1 MSTSSEGARVE
12 GAPAFDDEEE
22 WRSYCDKYGYE
33 LDSVAGFAD
42 EPDTPSIPQGEG
54 EEIPLSQEL
63 DEEEVGNRK
72 ARFETPEEVLQYYW
86 GYSEFRPKQR
96 EIIDSILAG
105 RDTLGLLPTGGGK
118 SITFQVPG
126 LMMRGVTLVVTPLIA
141 LMRDQVEHLKE
152 RSIPAVAIHSGMASF
167 EIQRTLDNAVLGAYK
182 FLYLSPERIAS
193 PLFRAILPQL
203 RVSMIVVDECHCISQ
218 WGYDFRPS
226 YMRVTEL
233 RSLLPKAPVLALTA
247 TATRVVAEDV
257 MRVLHF
263 PEPNIIQRS
272 FSRPNVAYVIRHTSD
287 KAATML
293 RILSGVPGTSIVYC
307 RNRKRTVE
315 LAEYL
320 REQGISADAFHA
332 GLTHAERNERQRRWM
347 AGEVRV
353 MVATNAFGMGIDKP
367 DVRSVIH
374 WMLPSSPEEY
384 FQEAGRA
391 GRDGKKSYAVALVD
405 KRDPMLI
412 RRRINEEFPS
422 REFLSDVYDQLTSYL
437 GVGMG
442 EGFLRT
448 FLVDIERF
456 IKLNKLSPIYTMSA
470 IRLLDIAGVWE
481 YRDKEDQHS
490 RLLFTIDREAL
501 YNNATLSPASDT
513 LIQFLLRRYTG
524 IFTEYVFIEEDTTA
538 RALNCSVEEV
548 YLMLVDLSRS
558 NVVHYVPRS
567 SLPKLFLLTR
577 REEGRHLLISQE
589 VYEVRRER
597 LAERIEAIIAYAAAS
612 DTCRSQQLLRYFGEE
627 ESEPCGMC
635 DVCLSHRNKRPSPS
649 MSLSQAVALLQEEAE
664 ALIPKGKALP
674 LVSWR
679 EQSRVPSSLF
689 FEALQQLLAKGRVIL
704 DGDSCRIP

>member
-1 MSTSSEGARVE
+1 MSTSSEEARVE
-12 GAPAFDDEEE
+12 GAPAFDEEEE

-42 EPDTPSIPQGEG
+42 EPEASSYSQGEG
-54 EEIPLSQEL
+54 EEFISSQET
-63 DEEEVGNRK
+63 DEKEEGKRK
-72 ARFETPEEVLQYYW
+72 SRFETPEEVLQYYW

-152 RSIPAVAIHSGMASF
+152 RKIPAVAIHSGMASF
-167 EIQRTLDNAVLGAYK
+167 EIQRTLDNAILGAYK

-193 PLFRAILPQL
+193 PLFRSILPQL
-203 RVSMIVVDECHCISQ
+203 KVSMIVVDECHCISQ

-226 YMRVTEL
+226 YMRVAEL
-233 RSLLPKAPVLALTA
+233 RSWLPKAPVLALTA
-247 TATRVVAEDV
+247 TATKLVAEDV
-257 MRVLHF
+257 MRILHF

-272 FSRPNVAYVIRHTSD
+272 FLRPNVAYVVRHTGD

-307 RNRKRTVE
+307 RNRKRTEE

-320 REQGISADAFHA
+320 RGEGITADAFHA

-391 GRDGKKSYAVALVD
+391 GRDGEKSFAVALVD
-405 KRDPMLI
+405 KRDPMLV
-412 RRRINEEFPS
+412 RRRISEEFPP
-422 REFLSDVYDQLTSYL
+422 RQFLSEVYDQLTSFL
-437 GVGMG
+437 GIGMG
-442 EGFLRT
+442 EGYLRT

-456 IKLNKLSPIYTMSA
+456 IKLNKLPPIYTMSA
-470 IRLLDIAGVWE
+470 IRLLDTAGVWE

-501 YNNATLSPASDT
+501 YNNASLSPASDS

-524 IFTEYVFIEEDTTA
+524 IFTEYVFIEEDTIA
-538 RALNCSVEEV
+538 RALNCTVETI

-558 NVVHYVPRS
+558 NIVHYIPRS

-577 REEGRHLLISQE
+577 REEGRHLLVSRE

-597 LAERIEAIIAYAAAS
+597 LAERIEAMIAYASAS
-612 DTCRSQQLLRYFGEE
+612 DTCRSQLLLRYFGEE
-627 ESEPCGMC
+627 ESAPCGMC
-635 DVCLSHRNKRPSPS
+635 DVCLSHRKGSPTS
-649 MSLSQAVALLQEEAE
+649 SISLSEAVALLQKESE
-664 ALIPKGKALP
+664 ALIPKEGLLP

-689 FEALQQLLAKGRVIL
+689 FEALQQLLARGRVIL
-704 DGDSCRIP
+704 DGDSCRIA

>member
-42 EPDTPSIPQGEG
+42 EPEASSYSQGEG
-54 EEIPLSQEL
+54 EQFVSSQEP
-63 DEEEVGNRK
+63 DENEEGRRK
-72 ARFETPEEVLQYYW
+72 SRFDTPEEVLQHYW

-141 LMRDQVEHLKE
+141 LMTDQVEHLKE
-152 RSIPAVAIHSGMASF
+152 RKIPAVSIHSGMASF
-167 EIQRTLDNAVLGAYK
+167 EIQRTLDNAILGAYK

-193 PLFRAILPQL
+193 PLFRSILPQL
-203 RVSMIVVDECHCISQ
+203 KVSMIVVDECHCISQ

-226 YMRVTEL
+226 YMRVAEL
-233 RSLLPKAPVLALTA
+233 RSWLPKAPVLALTA
-247 TATRVVAEDV
+247 TATRLVAEDV
-257 MRVLHF
+257 MRILHF

-272 FSRPNVAYVIRHTSD
+272 FLRPNVAYVVRHTGD

-307 RNRKRTVE
+307 RNRKRTEE

-320 REQGISADAFHA
+320 RGEGITADAFHA

-374 WMLPSSPEEY
+374 WMLPSLPEEY

-391 GRDGKKSYAVALVD
+391 GRDGEKSFAVALVD
-405 KRDPMLI
+405 KRDPMLV
-412 RRRINEEFPS
+412 RRRISEEFPP
-422 REFLSDVYDQLTSYL
+422 RQFLSEVYDRLTSFL

-442 EGFLRT
+442 EGYLRT

-456 IKLNKLSPIYTMSA
+456 IKLNKLPPIYTMSA
-470 IRLLDIAGVWE
+470 IRLLDTAGVWE

-501 YNNATLSPASDT
+501 YNNASLSPASDT

-524 IFTEYVFIEEDTTA
+524 IFTEYVFIEEDTIA
-538 RALNCSVEEV
+538 RALNCTVETI

-558 NVVHYVPRS
+558 NIVHYIPRS

-577 REEGRHLLISQE
+577 REEGCHLLISRE

-597 LAERIEAIIAYAAAS
+597 LAERIEAIIAYAGAS
-612 DTCRSQQLLRYFGEE
+612 DTCRSQLLLRYFGEE
-627 ESEPCGMC
+627 ESAPCGMC

-649 MSLSQAVALLQEEAE
+649 MPLSQAVALLQEEAE
-664 ALIPKGKALP
+664 ALVPKGKALP

-679 EQSRVPSSLF
+679 EQSRVPSNLF

>member
-1 MSTSSEGARVE
+1 ME
-12 GAPAFDDEEE
+12 GAPAFDEEEE

-42 EPDTPSIPQGEG
+42 EPETSSFSQGEG
-54 EEIPLSQEL
+54 EEFISSQET
-63 DEEEVGNRK
+63 DEKEEGKRK
-72 ARFETPEEVLQYYW
+72 SRFETPEEVLQYYW

-152 RSIPAVAIHSGMASF
+152 RKISAVAIHSGMASF
-167 EIQRTLDNAVLGAYK
+167 EIQRTLDNAILGAYK

-193 PLFRAILPQL
+193 PLFRSILPQL
-203 RVSMIVVDECHCISQ
+203 KVSMIVVDECHCISQ

-226 YMRVTEL
+226 YMRVAEL
-233 RSLLPKAPVLALTA
+233 RSWLPKAPVLALTA
-247 TATRVVAEDV
+247 TATKLVAEDV

-272 FSRPNVAYVIRHTSD
+272 FLRPNVAYVVRHTGD

-307 RNRKRTVE
+307 RNRKRTEE

-320 REQGISADAFHA
+320 RGEGITADAFHA

-353 MVATNAFGMGIDKP
+353 MVATNAFGMGIDKS

-391 GRDGKKSYAVALVD
+391 GRDGEKSFAVALVD
-405 KRDPMLI
+405 KRDPMLV
-412 RRRINEEFPS
+412 RRRISEEFPP
-422 REFLSDVYDQLTSYL
+422 RQFLSEVYDQLTSFL
-437 GVGMG
+437 GIGMG
-442 EGFLRT
+442 EGYLRT

-456 IKLNKLSPIYTMSA
+456 IKLNKLPPIYTMSA
-470 IRLLDIAGVWE
+470 IRLLDTAGVWE

-501 YNNATLSPASDT
+501 YNNASLSPASDS

-524 IFTEYVFIEEDTTA
+524 IFTEYVFIEEDTIA
-538 RALNCSVEEV
+538 RALNCTVETI

-558 NVVHYVPRS
+558 NIVHYIPRS

-577 REEGRHLLISQE
+577 REEGRHLLVSRE

-597 LAERIEAIIAYAAAS
+597 LAERIEAMIAYASAS
-612 DTCRSQQLLRYFGEE
+612 DTCRSQLLLRYFGEE
-627 ESEPCGMC
+627 ESAPCGMC
-635 DVCLSHRNKRPSPS
+635 DVCLSHRKGSPTS
-649 MSLSQAVALLQEEAE
+649 SISLSEAVALLQKESE
-664 ALIPKGKALP
+664 ALIPKEGLLP

-689 FEALQQLLAKGRVIL
+689 FEALQQLLARGRVIL
-704 DGDSCRIP
+704 DGNSCRIA

>member
-1 MSTSSEGARVE
+1 MSTLSSEMKGESAQT
-12 GAPAFDDEEE
+12 FDDEEE

-33 LDSVAGFAD
+33 LDSAARSSYELEAAD
-42 EPDTPSIPQGEG
+42 LPLIGEG
-54 EEIPLSQEL
+54 EDAFSQDAL
-63 DEEEVGNRK
+63 DPEPVGRK
-72 ARFETPEEVLQYYW
+72 PCFETPEEVLRHYW
-86 GYSEFRPKQR
+86 GFSGFRPKQR

-126 LMMRGVTLVVTPLIA
+126 LLKRGVALVITPLIA
-141 LMRDQVEHLKE
+141 LMRDQVEHLKK
-152 RSIPAVAIHSGMASF
+152 RKIPAVAIHSGMASF
-167 EIQRTLDNAVLGAYK
+167 EIHRALDNAVLGAYK

-193 PLFRAILPQL
+193 PLFRSVLPQL
-203 RVSMIVVDECHCISQ
+203 KVSMIVVDECHCISQ

-226 YMRVTEL
+226 YMQVAEL
-233 RSLLPKAPVLALTA
+233 RAILPGVPVLALTA

-257 MRVLHF
+257 MRILGF
-263 PEPNIIQRS
+263 AEPNIIQKS
-272 FSRPNVAYVIRHTSD
+272 FSRPNVAYVVRHTSD

-315 LAEYL
+315 LAQFL
-320 REQGISADAFHA
+320 RDQGVSADAFHA

-347 AGEVRV
+347 EGEVRV

-367 DVRSVIH
+367 NVRSVIH

-391 GRDGKKSYAVALVD
+391 GRDGEKSFAVALVD
-405 KRDPMLI
+405 KRDASLI
-412 RRRINEEFPS
+412 RRRIGEEFPS
-422 REFLSDVYDQLTSYL
+422 RKFLCEVYDSLTSYL

-448 FLVDIERF
+448 FLIDIERF
-456 IKLNKLSPIYTMSA
+456 LKLNKLSPIHTMSA

-481 YRDKEDQHS
+481 YRDKEDMHS

-501 YNNATLSPASDT
+501 YNNASLSPANDS
-513 LIQFLLRRYTG
+513 LIQFLLRHYTG
-524 IFTEYVFIEEDTTA
+524 IFTEYVFIEEDTIA
-538 RALNCSVEEV
+538 RALNCSVEDI
-548 YLMLVDLSRS
+548 YLMLVDLSRGG
-558 NVVHYVPRS
+558 VVHYIPRS

-577 REEGRHLLISQE
+577 REEGRHLLISRE

-597 LAERIEAIIAYAAAS
+597 LSERIEAMIAYASAS
-612 DTCRSQQLLRYFGEE
+612 DTCRSQLLLRYFGEL

-635 DVCLSHRNKRPSPS
+635 DVCLARRNRGFSS
-649 MSLSQAVALLQEEAE
+649 AMT
-664 ALIPKGKALP
+664 LP
-674 LVSWR
+674 
-679 EQSRVPSSLF
+679 
-689 FEALQQLLAKGRVIL
+689 
-704 DGDSCRIP
+704 

>member
-1 MSTSSEGARVE
+1 MSTSSEEARVE
-12 GAPAFDDEEE
+12 GAPAFDEEEE

-42 EPDTPSIPQGEG
+42 EPEASSYSQGEG
-54 EEIPLSQEL
+54 EEFISSQET
-63 DEEEVGNRK
+63 DEKEEGKRK
-72 ARFETPEEVLQYYW
+72 SRFETPEEVLQYYW

-152 RSIPAVAIHSGMASF
+152 RKIPAVAIHSGMASF
-167 EIQRTLDNAVLGAYK
+167 EIQRTLDNAILGAYK

-193 PLFRAILPQL
+193 PLFRSILPQL
-203 RVSMIVVDECHCISQ
+203 KVSMIVVDECHCISQ

-226 YMRVTEL
+226 YMRVAEL
-233 RSLLPKAPVLALTA
+233 RSWLPKAPVLALTA
-247 TATRVVAEDV
+247 TATKLVAEDV
-257 MRVLHF
+257 MRILHF

-272 FSRPNVAYVIRHTSD
+272 FLRPNVAYVVRHTGD

-307 RNRKRTVE
+307 RNRKRTEE

-320 REQGISADAFHA
+320 RGEGITADAFHA

-391 GRDGKKSYAVALVD
+391 GRDGEKSFAVALVD
-405 KRDPMLI
+405 KRDPMLV
-412 RRRINEEFPS
+412 RRRISEEFPP
-422 REFLSDVYDQLTSYL
+422 RQFLSEVYDQLTSFL
-437 GVGMG
+437 GIGMG
-442 EGFLRT
+442 EGYLRT

-456 IKLNKLSPIYTMSA
+456 IKLNKLPPIYTMSA
-470 IRLLDIAGVWE
+470 IRLLDTAGVWE

-501 YNNATLSPASDT
+501 YNNASLSPASDS

-524 IFTEYVFIEEDTTA
+524 IFTEYVFIEEDTIA
-538 RALNCSVEEV
+538 RALNCTVETI

-558 NVVHYVPRS
+558 NIVHYIPRS

-577 REEGRHLLISQE
+577 REEGRHLLVSRE

-597 LAERIEAIIAYAAAS
+597 LAERIEAMIAYASAS
-612 DTCRSQQLLRYFGEE
+612 DTCRSQLLLRYFGEE
-627 ESEPCGMC
+627 ESAPCGMC
-635 DVCLSHRNKRPSPS
+635 DVCLSHRKGSPTS
-649 MSLSQAVALLQEEAE
+649 SISLSEAVALLRKESE
-664 ALIPKGKALP
+664 ALIPKEGLLP

-704 DGDSCRIP
+704 DGDSCRIA

>member
-1 MSTSSEGARVE
+1 ME
-12 GAPAFDDEEE
+12 GAPAFDEEEE

-42 EPDTPSIPQGEG
+42 EPEASSYSQGEG
-54 EEIPLSQEL
+54 EEFISSQET
-63 DEEEVGNRK
+63 DEKEEGKRK
-72 ARFETPEEVLQYYW
+72 SRFETPEEVLQYYW

-152 RSIPAVAIHSGMASF
+152 RKISAVAIHSGMASF
-167 EIQRTLDNAVLGAYK
+167 EIQRTLDNAILGAYK

-193 PLFRAILPQL
+193 PLFRSILPQL
-203 RVSMIVVDECHCISQ
+203 KVSMIVVDECHCISQ

-226 YMRVTEL
+226 YMRVAEL
-233 RSLLPKAPVLALTA
+233 RSWLPKAPVLALTA
-247 TATRVVAEDV
+247 TATRLVAEDV
-257 MRVLHF
+257 MRILHF

-272 FSRPNVAYVIRHTSD
+272 FLRPNVAYVVRHTGD

-307 RNRKRTVE
+307 RNRKRTEE

-320 REQGISADAFHA
+320 RGEGITADAFHA

-391 GRDGKKSYAVALVD
+391 GRDGEKSFAVALVD
-405 KRDPMLI
+405 KRDPMLV
-412 RRRINEEFPS
+412 RRRISEEFPP
-422 REFLSDVYDQLTSYL
+422 RQFLSEVYDQLTSFL
-437 GVGMG
+437 GIGMG
-442 EGFLRT
+442 EGYLRT

-456 IKLNKLSPIYTMSA
+456 IKLNKLPPIYTMSA
-470 IRLLDIAGVWE
+470 IRLLDTAGVWE

-501 YNNATLSPASDT
+501 YNNASLSPASDS

-524 IFTEYVFIEEDTTA
+524 IFTEYVFIEEDTIA
-538 RALNCSVEEV
+538 RALNCTVETI

-558 NVVHYVPRS
+558 NIVHYIPRS

-577 REEGRHLLISQE
+577 REEGRHLLVSRE

-597 LAERIEAIIAYAAAS
+597 LAERIEAMIAYASAS
-612 DTCRSQQLLRYFGEE
+612 DTCRSQLLLRYFGEE
-627 ESEPCGMC
+627 ESAPCGMC
-635 DVCLSHRNKRPSPS
+635 DVCLSHRKGPPTSS
-649 MSLSQAVALLQEEAE
+649 ISLSEAVALLQKESE
-664 ALIPKGKALP
+664 ALIPKEGPLP

-689 FEALQQLLAKGRVIL
+689 FEALQQLLARGRVIL
-704 DGDSCRIP
+704 DGDSCRIA

>member
-1 MSTSSEGARVE
+1 ME
-12 GAPAFDDEEE
+12 GAPAFDEEEE

-42 EPDTPSIPQGEG
+42 EPEASSYSQGEG
-54 EEIPLSQEL
+54 EEFISSQET
-63 DEEEVGNRK
+63 DEKEEGKRK
-72 ARFETPEEVLQYYW
+72 SRFETPEEVLQYYW

-152 RSIPAVAIHSGMASF
+152 RKIPAVAIHSGMASF
-167 EIQRTLDNAVLGAYK
+167 EIQRTLDNAILGAYK

-193 PLFRAILPQL
+193 PLFRSILPQL
-203 RVSMIVVDECHCISQ
+203 KVSMIVVDECHCISQ

-226 YMRVTEL
+226 YMRVAEL
-233 RSLLPKAPVLALTA
+233 RSWLPKAPVLALTA
-247 TATRVVAEDV
+247 TATKLVAEDV
-257 MRVLHF
+257 MRILHF

-272 FSRPNVAYVIRHTSD
+272 FLRPNVAYVVRHTGD

-307 RNRKRTVE
+307 RNRKRTEE

-320 REQGISADAFHA
+320 RGEGITADAFHA

-391 GRDGKKSYAVALVD
+391 GRDGEKSFAVALVD
-405 KRDPMLI
+405 KRDPMLV
-412 RRRINEEFPS
+412 RRRISEEFPP
-422 REFLSDVYDQLTSYL
+422 RQFLSEVYDQLTSFL
-437 GVGMG
+437 GIGMG
-442 EGFLRT
+442 EGYLRT

-456 IKLNKLSPIYTMSA
+456 IKLNKLPPIYTMSA
-470 IRLLDIAGVWE
+470 IRLLDTAGVWE

-501 YNNATLSPASDT
+501 YNNASLSPASDS

-524 IFTEYVFIEEDTTA
+524 IFTEYVFIEEDTIA
-538 RALNCSVEEV
+538 RALNCTVETI

-558 NVVHYVPRS
+558 NIVHYIPRS

-577 REEGRHLLISQE
+577 REEGRHLLVSRE

-597 LAERIEAIIAYAAAS
+597 LAERIEAMIAYASAS
-612 DTCRSQQLLRYFGEE
+612 DTCRSQLLLRYFGEE
-627 ESEPCGMC
+627 ESAPCGMC
-635 DVCLSHRNKRPSPS
+635 DVCLSHRKGSPTS
-649 MSLSQAVALLQEEAE
+649 SISLSEAVALLRKESE
-664 ALIPKGKALP
+664 ALIPKEGLLP

-704 DGDSCRIP
+704 DGDSCRIA

>member
-42 EPDTPSIPQGEG
+42 EPEASSYSQGEG
-54 EEIPLSQEL
+54 EQFVSSQEP
-63 DEEEVGNRK
+63 DEKEEGRRK
-72 ARFETPEEVLQYYW
+72 SRFETPEEVLQYYW

-152 RSIPAVAIHSGMASF
+152 RKIPAVAIHSGMASF
-167 EIQRTLDNAVLGAYK
+167 EIQRTLNNAILGAYK

-193 PLFRAILPQL
+193 PLFRSILPQL
-203 RVSMIVVDECHCISQ
+203 KVSMIVVDECHCISQ

-226 YMRVTEL
+226 YMRVAEL
-233 RSLLPKAPVLALTA
+233 RSWLPKAPVLALTA
-247 TATRVVAEDV
+247 TATRLVAEDV
-257 MRVLHF
+257 MRILHF

-272 FSRPNVAYVIRHTSD
+272 FLRPNVAYVVRHTGD

-307 RNRKRTVE
+307 RNRKRTEE

-320 REQGISADAFHA
+320 RGEGITADAFHA

-391 GRDGKKSYAVALVD
+391 GRDGEKSFAVALVD
-405 KRDPMLI
+405 KRDPMLV
-412 RRRINEEFPS
+412 RRRISEEFPP
-422 REFLSDVYDQLTSYL
+422 RQFLSEVYDQLTSFL
-437 GVGMG
+437 GIGMG
-442 EGFLRT
+442 EGYLRT

-456 IKLNKLSPIYTMSA
+456 IKLNKLPPIYTMSA
-470 IRLLDIAGVWE
+470 IRLLDTAGVWE

-501 YNNATLSPASDT
+501 YNNASLSPASDS

-524 IFTEYVFIEEDTTA
+524 IFTEYVFIEEDTIA
-538 RALNCSVEEV
+538 RALNCTVETI

-558 NVVHYVPRS
+558 NIVHYIPRS

-577 REEGRHLLISQE
+577 REEGRHLLVSRE

-597 LAERIEAIIAYAAAS
+597 LAERIEAMIAYASAS
-612 DTCRSQQLLRYFGEE
+612 DTCRSQLLLRYFGEE
-627 ESEPCGMC
+627 ESAPCGMC
-635 DVCLSHRNKRPSPS
+635 DVCLSHRKGSPTS
-649 MSLSQAVALLQEEAE
+649 SISLSEAVALLQKESE
-664 ALIPKGKALP
+664 ALIPKEGLLP

-689 FEALQQLLAKGRVIL
+689 FEALQQLLARGRVIL
-704 DGDSCRIP
+704 DGDSCRIA

>member
-1 MSTSSEGARVE
+1 MSTSSEEARVE
-12 GAPAFDDEEE
+12 GAPAFDEEEE

-42 EPDTPSIPQGEG
+42 EPETSSFSQGEG
-54 EEIPLSQEL
+54 EEFISSQET
-63 DEEEVGNRK
+63 DEKEEGKRK
-72 ARFETPEEVLQYYW
+72 SRFETPEEVLQYYW

-152 RSIPAVAIHSGMASF
+152 RKISAVAIHSGMASF
-167 EIQRTLDNAVLGAYK
+167 EIQRTLDNAILGAYK

-193 PLFRAILPQL
+193 PLFRSILPQL
-203 RVSMIVVDECHCISQ
+203 KVSMIVVDECHCISQ

-226 YMRVTEL
+226 YMRVAEL
-233 RSLLPKAPVLALTA
+233 RSWLPKAPVLALTA
-247 TATRVVAEDV
+247 TATKLVAEDV

-272 FSRPNVAYVIRHTSD
+272 FLRPNVAYVVRHTGD

-307 RNRKRTVE
+307 RNRKRTEE

-320 REQGISADAFHA
+320 RGEGITADAFHA

-353 MVATNAFGMGIDKP
+353 MVATNAFGMGIDKS

-391 GRDGKKSYAVALVD
+391 GRDGEKSFAVALVD
-405 KRDPMLI
+405 KRDPMLV
-412 RRRINEEFPS
+412 RRRISEEFPP
-422 REFLSDVYDQLTSYL
+422 RQFLSEVYDQLTSFL
-437 GVGMG
+437 GIGMG
-442 EGFLRT
+442 EGYLRT

-456 IKLNKLSPIYTMSA
+456 IKLNKLPPIYTMSA
-470 IRLLDIAGVWE
+470 IRLLDTAGVWE

-501 YNNATLSPASDT
+501 YNNASLSPASDS

-524 IFTEYVFIEEDTTA
+524 IFTEYVFIEEDTIA
-538 RALNCSVEEV
+538 RALNCTVETI

-558 NVVHYVPRS
+558 NIVHYIPRS

-577 REEGRHLLISQE
+577 REEGRHLLVSRE

-597 LAERIEAIIAYAAAS
+597 LAERIEAMIAYASAS
-612 DTCRSQQLLRYFGEE
+612 DTCRSRLLLRYFGEE
-627 ESEPCGMC
+627 ESAPCGMC
-635 DVCLSHRNKRPSPS
+635 DVCLSHRKGSPS
-649 MSLSQAVALLQEEAE
+649 ATISLSEAVALLQKESE
-664 ALIPKGKALP
+664 ALIPKEGLLP

-679 EQSRVPSSLF
+679 EQSRVPSNLF
-689 FEALQQLLAKGRVIL
+689 FEALQQLLAKGRIVL
-704 DGDSCRIP
+704 DGDSCRIA

>member
-1 MSTSSEGARVE
+1 MSTSSEEARVE
-12 GAPAFDDEEE
+12 GAPAFDEEEE

-42 EPDTPSIPQGEG
+42 EPEASSYSQGEG
-54 EEIPLSQEL
+54 EEFISSQET
-63 DEEEVGNRK
+63 DEKEEGKRK
-72 ARFETPEEVLQYYW
+72 SRFETPEEVLQHYW

-152 RSIPAVAIHSGMASF
+152 RKIPAVAIHSGMASF
-167 EIQRTLDNAVLGAYK
+167 EIQRTLDNAILGAYK

-193 PLFRAILPQL
+193 PLFRSILPQL
-203 RVSMIVVDECHCISQ
+203 KVSMIVVDECHCISQ

-226 YMRVTEL
+226 YMRVAEL
-233 RSLLPKAPVLALTA
+233 RSWLPKAPVLALTA
-247 TATRVVAEDV
+247 TATKLVAEDV
-257 MRVLHF
+257 MRILHF

-272 FSRPNVAYVIRHTSD
+272 FLRPNVAYVVRHTGD

-307 RNRKRTVE
+307 RNRKRTEE

-320 REQGISADAFHA
+320 RGEGITADAFHA

-391 GRDGKKSYAVALVD
+391 GRDGEKSFAVALVD
-405 KRDPMLI
+405 KRDPMLV
-412 RRRINEEFPS
+412 RRRISEEFPP
-422 REFLSDVYDQLTSYL
+422 RQFLSEVYDQLTSFL

-442 EGFLRT
+442 EGYLRT

-456 IKLNKLSPIYTMSA
+456 IKLNKLPPIYTMSA
-470 IRLLDIAGVWE
+470 IRLLDTAGVWE

-501 YNNATLSPASDT
+501 YNNASLSPASDS

-524 IFTEYVFIEEDTTA
+524 IFTEYVFIEEDTIA
-538 RALNCSVEEV
+538 RALNCTVETI

-558 NVVHYVPRS
+558 NIVHYIPRS

-577 REEGRHLLISQE
+577 REEGRHLLVSRE

-597 LAERIEAIIAYAAAS
+597 LAERIEAMIAYASAS
-612 DTCRSQQLLRYFGEE
+612 DTCRSQLLLRYFGEE
-627 ESEPCGMC
+627 ESAPCGMC
-635 DVCLSHRNKRPSPS
+635 DVCLSHRKGSPTS
-649 MSLSQAVALLQEEAE
+649 SISLSEAVALLQKESE
-664 ALIPKGKALP
+664 ALIPKEGLLP

-689 FEALQQLLAKGRVIL
+689 FEALQQLLARGRVIL
-704 DGDSCRIP
+704 DGDSCRIA

>member
-42 EPDTPSIPQGEG
+42 EPEASSYSQGEG
-54 EEIPLSQEL
+54 EEFISSQEP
-63 DEEEVGNRK
+63 DEKEEGRRK
-72 ARFETPEEVLQYYW
+72 SHFDAPEEVLQHYW

-152 RSIPAVAIHSGMASF
+152 RKISAVAIHSGMASF
-167 EIQRTLDNAVLGAYK
+167 EIQRTLDNAILGAYK

-193 PLFRAILPQL
+193 PLFRSILPQL
-203 RVSMIVVDECHCISQ
+203 KVSMIVVDECHCISQ

-226 YMRVTEL
+226 YMRVAEL
-233 RSLLPKAPVLALTA
+233 RSWLPKAPVLALTA
-247 TATRVVAEDV
+247 TATRLVAEDV
-257 MRVLHF
+257 MRILHF

-272 FSRPNVAYVIRHTSD
+272 FLRPNVAYVVRHTGD

-307 RNRKRTVE
+307 RNRKRTEE

-320 REQGISADAFHA
+320 RGEGITADAFHA

-391 GRDGKKSYAVALVD
+391 GRDGEKSFAVALVD
-405 KRDPMLI
+405 KRDPMLV
-412 RRRINEEFPS
+412 RRRISEEFPP
-422 REFLSDVYDQLTSYL
+422 RQFLSEVYDQLTSFL

-442 EGFLRT
+442 EGYLRT

-456 IKLNKLSPIYTMSA
+456 IKLNKLPPIYTMSA
-470 IRLLDIAGVWE
+470 IRLLDTAGVWE

-501 YNNATLSPASDT
+501 YNNASLSPASDS

-524 IFTEYVFIEEDTTA
+524 IFTEYVFIEEDTIA
-538 RALNCSVEEV
+538 RALNCTVETI

-558 NVVHYVPRS
+558 NIVHYIPRS

-577 REEGRHLLISQE
+577 REEGRHLLVSRE

-597 LAERIEAIIAYAAAS
+597 LAERIEAMIAYASAS
-612 DTCRSQQLLRYFGEE
+612 DTCRSQLLLRYFGEE
-627 ESEPCGMC
+627 ESAPCGMC
-635 DVCLSHRNKRPSPS
+635 DVCLSHRKGSPTS
-649 MSLSQAVALLQEEAE
+649 SISLSEAVALLQKESE
-664 ALIPKGKALP
+664 ALIPKEGLLP

-689 FEALQQLLAKGRVIL
+689 FEALQQLLARGRVIL
-704 DGDSCRIP
+704 DGDSCRIA

>member
-1 MSTSSEGARVE
+1 MSTSSEEARVE
-12 GAPAFDDEEE
+12 GAPAFDEEEE

-42 EPDTPSIPQGEG
+42 EPETSSFSQGEG
-54 EEIPLSQEL
+54 EEFISSQET
-63 DEEEVGNRK
+63 DEKEEGRRK
-72 ARFETPEEVLQYYW
+72 SRFETPEEVLQYYW

-152 RSIPAVAIHSGMASF
+152 RKISAVAIHSGMASF
-167 EIQRTLDNAVLGAYK
+167 EIQRTLDNAILGAYK

-193 PLFRAILPQL
+193 PLFRSILPQL
-203 RVSMIVVDECHCISQ
+203 KVSMIVVDECHCISQ

-226 YMRVTEL
+226 YMRVAEL
-233 RSLLPKAPVLALTA
+233 RSWLPKAPVLALTA
-247 TATRVVAEDV
+247 TATKLVAEDV

-272 FSRPNVAYVIRHTSD
+272 FLRPNVAYVVRHTGD

-307 RNRKRTVE
+307 RNRKRTEE

-320 REQGISADAFHA
+320 RGEGITADAFHA

-353 MVATNAFGMGIDKP
+353 MVATNAFGMGIDKS

-391 GRDGKKSYAVALVD
+391 GRDGEKSFAVALVD
-405 KRDPMLI
+405 KRDPMLV
-412 RRRINEEFPS
+412 RRRISEEFPP
-422 REFLSDVYDQLTSYL
+422 RQFLSEVYDQLTSFL
-437 GVGMG
+437 GIGMG
-442 EGFLRT
+442 EGYLRT

-456 IKLNKLSPIYTMSA
+456 IKLNKLPPIYTMSA
-470 IRLLDIAGVWE
+470 IRLLDTAGVWE

-501 YNNATLSPASDT
+501 YNNASLSPASDS

-524 IFTEYVFIEEDTTA
+524 IFTEYVFIEEDTIA
-538 RALNCSVEEV
+538 RALNCTVETI

-558 NVVHYVPRS
+558 NIVHYIPRS

-577 REEGRHLLISQE
+577 REEGRHLLVSRE

-597 LAERIEAIIAYAAAS
+597 LAERIEAMIAYASAS
-612 DTCRSQQLLRYFGEE
+612 DTCRSQLLLRYFGEE

-635 DVCLSHRNKRPSPS
+635 DVCLSHRKGSPTS
-649 MSLSQAVALLQEEAE
+649 SISLSEAVALLQKESE
-664 ALIPKGKALP
+664 ALIPKEGLLP

-689 FEALQQLLAKGRVIL
+689 FEALQQLLARGRVIL
-704 DGDSCRIP
+704 DGDSCRIA

>member
-1 MSTSSEGARVE
+1 MSTSSEEARVE
-12 GAPAFDDEEE
+12 GAPAFDEEEE

-42 EPDTPSIPQGEG
+42 EPEASSYSQGEG
-54 EEIPLSQEL
+54 EEFISSQET
-63 DEEEVGNRK
+63 DEKEEGKRK
-72 ARFETPEEVLQYYW
+72 SRFETPEEVLQYYW

-152 RSIPAVAIHSGMASF
+152 RKIPAVAIHSGMASF
-167 EIQRTLDNAVLGAYK
+167 EIQRTLDNAILGAYK

-193 PLFRAILPQL
+193 SLFRSILPQL
-203 RVSMIVVDECHCISQ
+203 KVSMIVVDECHCISQ

-226 YMRVTEL
+226 YMRVAEL
-233 RSLLPKAPVLALTA
+233 RSWLPKAPVLALTA
-247 TATRVVAEDV
+247 TATKLVAEDV
-257 MRVLHF
+257 MRILHF

-272 FSRPNVAYVIRHTSD
+272 FLRPNVAYVVRHTGD

-307 RNRKRTVE
+307 RNRKRTEE

-320 REQGISADAFHA
+320 RGEGITADAFHA

-391 GRDGKKSYAVALVD
+391 GRDGEKSFAVALVD
-405 KRDPMLI
+405 KRDPMLV
-412 RRRINEEFPS
+412 RRRISEEFPP
-422 REFLSDVYDQLTSYL
+422 RQFLSEVYDQLTSFL
-437 GVGMG
+437 GIGMG
-442 EGFLRT
+442 EGYLRT

-456 IKLNKLSPIYTMSA
+456 IKLNKLPPIYTMSA
-470 IRLLDIAGVWE
+470 IRLLDTAGVWE

-501 YNNATLSPASDT
+501 YNNASLSPASDS

-524 IFTEYVFIEEDTTA
+524 IFTEYVFIEEDTIA
-538 RALNCSVEEV
+538 RALNCTVETI

-558 NVVHYVPRS
+558 NIVHYIPRS

-577 REEGRHLLISQE
+577 REEGRHLLVSRE

-597 LAERIEAIIAYAAAS
+597 LAERIEAMIAYASAS
-612 DTCRSQQLLRYFGEE
+612 DTCRSQLLLRYFGEE
-627 ESEPCGMC
+627 ESAPCGMC
-635 DVCLSHRNKRPSPS
+635 DVCLSHRKGSPTS
-649 MSLSQAVALLQEEAE
+649 SISLSEAVALLQKESE
-664 ALIPKGKALP
+664 ALIPKEGLLP

-689 FEALQQLLAKGRVIL
+689 FEALQQLLARGRVIL
-704 DGDSCRIP
+704 DGDSCRIA

>member
-1 MSTSSEGARVE
+1 MSTSSEEARVE
-12 GAPAFDDEEE
+12 GAPAFDEEEE

-42 EPDTPSIPQGEG
+42 EPEASSYSQGEG
-54 EEIPLSQEL
+54 EEFISSQET
-63 DEEEVGNRK
+63 DEKEEGRRK
-72 ARFETPEEVLQYYW
+72 SRFETPEEVLQYYW

-152 RSIPAVAIHSGMASF
+152 RKIPAVAIHSGMASF
-167 EIQRTLDNAVLGAYK
+167 EIQRTLDNAILGAYK

-193 PLFRAILPQL
+193 PLFRSILPQL
-203 RVSMIVVDECHCISQ
+203 KVSMIVVDECHCISQ

-226 YMRVTEL
+226 YMRVAEL
-233 RSLLPKAPVLALTA
+233 RSWLPKAPVLALTA
-247 TATRVVAEDV
+247 TATKLVAEDV
-257 MRVLHF
+257 MRILHF

-272 FSRPNVAYVIRHTSD
+272 FLRPNVAYVVRHTGD

-307 RNRKRTVE
+307 RNRKRTEE

-320 REQGISADAFHA
+320 RGEGITADAFHA

-391 GRDGKKSYAVALVD
+391 GRDGEKSFAVALVD
-405 KRDPMLI
+405 KRDPMLV
-412 RRRINEEFPS
+412 RRRISEEFPP
-422 REFLSDVYDQLTSYL
+422 RQFLSEVYDQLTSFL
-437 GVGMG
+437 GIGMG
-442 EGFLRT
+442 EGYLRT

-456 IKLNKLSPIYTMSA
+456 IKLNKLPPIYTMSA
-470 IRLLDIAGVWE
+470 IRLLDTAGVWE

-501 YNNATLSPASDT
+501 YNNASLSPASDS

-524 IFTEYVFIEEDTTA
+524 IFTEYVFIEEDTIA
-538 RALNCSVEEV
+538 RALNCTVETI

-558 NVVHYVPRS
+558 NIVHYIPRS

-577 REEGRHLLISQE
+577 REEGRHLLVSRE

-597 LAERIEAIIAYAAAS
+597 LAERIEAMIAYASAF
-612 DTCRSQQLLRYFGEE
+612 DTCRSQLLLRYFGEE
-627 ESEPCGMC
+627 ESAPCGMC
-635 DVCLSHRNKRPSPS
+635 DVCLSHRKGSPTS
-649 MSLSQAVALLQEEAE
+649 SISLSEAVALLQKESE
-664 ALIPKGKALP
+664 ALIPKEGLLP

-689 FEALQQLLAKGRVIL
+689 FEALQQLLARGRVIL
-704 DGDSCRIP
+704 DGDSCRIA

>member
-1 MSTSSEGARVE
+1 MSTSSEEARVE
-12 GAPAFDDEEE
+12 GAPAFDEEEE

-42 EPDTPSIPQGEG
+42 EPEASSYSQGEG
-54 EEIPLSQEL
+54 EEFISSQET
-63 DEEEVGNRK
+63 DEKEEGRRK
-72 ARFETPEEVLQYYW
+72 SRFETPEEVLQYYW

-152 RSIPAVAIHSGMASF
+152 RKIPAVAIHSGMASF
-167 EIQRTLDNAVLGAYK
+167 EIQRTLDNAILGAYK

-193 PLFRAILPQL
+193 PLFRSILPQL
-203 RVSMIVVDECHCISQ
+203 KVSMIVVDECHCISQ

-226 YMRVTEL
+226 YMCVAEL
-233 RSLLPKAPVLALTA
+233 RSWLPKAPVLALTA
-247 TATRVVAEDV
+247 TATRLVAEDV

-272 FSRPNVAYVIRHTSD
+272 FLRPNVAYVVRHTGD

-307 RNRKRTVE
+307 RNRKRTEE

-320 REQGISADAFHA
+320 RGEGITADAFHA

-391 GRDGKKSYAVALVD
+391 GRDGEKSFAVALVD
-405 KRDPMLI
+405 KRDPMLV
-412 RRRINEEFPS
+412 RRRISEEFPP
-422 REFLSDVYDQLTSYL
+422 RQFLSEVYDQLTSFL
-437 GVGMG
+437 GIGMG
-442 EGFLRT
+442 EGYLRT

-456 IKLNKLSPIYTMSA
+456 IKLNKLPPIYTMSA
-470 IRLLDIAGVWE
+470 IRLLDTAGVWE

-501 YNNATLSPASDT
+501 YNNASLSPASDS

-524 IFTEYVFIEEDTTA
+524 IFTEYVFIEEDTIA
-538 RALNCSVEEV
+538 RALNCTVETI

-558 NVVHYVPRS
+558 NIVHYIPRS

-577 REEGRHLLISQE
+577 REEGRHLLVSRE

-597 LAERIEAIIAYAAAS
+597 LAERIEAMIAYASAS
-612 DTCRSQQLLRYFGEE
+612 DTCRSQLLLRYFGEE
-627 ESEPCGMC
+627 ESAPCGMC
-635 DVCLSHRNKRPSPS
+635 DVCLSHRKGSPTS
-649 MSLSQAVALLQEEAE
+649 SISLSEAVALLQKESE
-664 ALIPKGKALP
+664 ALIPREGPLP

-689 FEALQQLLAKGRVIL
+689 FEALQQLLARGRVIL
-704 DGDSCRIP
+704 DGDSCRIA

>member
-1 MSTSSEGARVE
+1 ME
-12 GAPAFDDEEE
+12 GAPAFDEEEE

-42 EPDTPSIPQGEG
+42 EPEASSYSQGEG
-54 EEIPLSQEL
+54 EEFISSQET
-63 DEEEVGNRK
+63 DEKEEGKRK
-72 ARFETPEEVLQYYW
+72 SRFETPEEVLQHYW

-96 EIIDSILAG
+96 EIIDSILVG

-152 RSIPAVAIHSGMASF
+152 RKIPAVAIHSGMASF
-167 EIQRTLDNAVLGAYK
+167 EIQRTLDNAILGAYK

-193 PLFRAILPQL
+193 PLFRSILPQL
-203 RVSMIVVDECHCISQ
+203 KVSMIVVDECHCISQ

-226 YMRVTEL
+226 YMRVAEL
-233 RSLLPKAPVLALTA
+233 RSWLPKAPVLALTA
-247 TATRVVAEDV
+247 TATRLVAEDV

-272 FSRPNVAYVIRHTSD
+272 FLRPNVAYVVRHTGD

-307 RNRKRTVE
+307 RNRKRTEE

-320 REQGISADAFHA
+320 RGEGITADAFHA

-391 GRDGKKSYAVALVD
+391 GRDGEKSFAVALVD
-405 KRDPMLI
+405 KRDPMLV
-412 RRRINEEFPS
+412 RRRISEEFPP
-422 REFLSDVYDQLTSYL
+422 RQFLSEVYDQLTSFL
-437 GVGMG
+437 GIGMG
-442 EGFLRT
+442 EGYLRT

-456 IKLNKLSPIYTMSA
+456 IKLNKLPPIYTMSA
-470 IRLLDIAGVWE
+470 IRLLDTAGVWE

-501 YNNATLSPASDT
+501 YNNASLSPASDS

-524 IFTEYVFIEEDTTA
+524 IFTEYVFIEEDTIA
-538 RALNCSVEEV
+538 RALNCTVETI

-558 NVVHYVPRS
+558 NIVHYIPRS

-577 REEGRHLLISQE
+577 REEGRHLLVSRE

-597 LAERIEAIIAYAAAS
+597 LAERIEAMIAYASAS
-612 DTCRSQQLLRYFGEE
+612 DTCRSQLLLRYFGEE
-627 ESEPCGMC
+627 ESAPCGMC
-635 DVCLSHRNKRPSPS
+635 DVCLSHRKGSPTS
-649 MSLSQAVALLQEEAE
+649 SISLSEAVALLQKESE
-664 ALIPKGKALP
+664 ALIPKEGLLP

-689 FEALQQLLAKGRVIL
+689 FEALQQLLARGRVIL
-704 DGDSCRIP
+704 DGDSCRIA

>member
-1 MSTSSEGARVE
+1 ME
-12 GAPAFDDEEE
+12 GAPAFDEEEE

-42 EPDTPSIPQGEG
+42 EPEASSYSQGEG
-54 EEIPLSQEL
+54 EEFISSQET
-63 DEEEVGNRK
+63 DEKEEGRRK
-72 ARFETPEEVLQYYW
+72 SRFETPEEVLQYYW

-152 RSIPAVAIHSGMASF
+152 RKIPAVAIHSGMASF
-167 EIQRTLDNAVLGAYK
+167 EIQRTLDNAILGAYK

-193 PLFRAILPQL
+193 PLFRSILPQL
-203 RVSMIVVDECHCISQ
+203 KVSMIVVDECHCISQ

-226 YMRVTEL
+226 YMCVAEL
-233 RSLLPKAPVLALTA
+233 RSWLPKAPVLALTA
-247 TATRVVAEDV
+247 TATRLVAEDV

-272 FSRPNVAYVIRHTSD
+272 FLRPNVAYVVRHTGD

-307 RNRKRTVE
+307 RNRKRTEE

-320 REQGISADAFHA
+320 RGEGITADAFHA

-391 GRDGKKSYAVALVD
+391 GRDGEKSFAVALVD
-405 KRDPMLI
+405 KRDPMLV
-412 RRRINEEFPS
+412 RRRISEEFPP
-422 REFLSDVYDQLTSYL
+422 RQFLSEVYDQLTSFL
-437 GVGMG
+437 GIGMG
-442 EGFLRT
+442 EGYLRT

-456 IKLNKLSPIYTMSA
+456 IKLNKLPPIYTMSA
-470 IRLLDIAGVWE
+470 IRLLDTAGVWE

-501 YNNATLSPASDT
+501 YNNASLSPASDS

-524 IFTEYVFIEEDTTA
+524 IFTEYVFIEEDTIA
-538 RALNCSVEEV
+538 RALNCTVETI

-558 NVVHYVPRS
+558 NIVHYIPRS

-577 REEGRHLLISQE
+577 REEGRHLLVSRE

-597 LAERIEAIIAYAAAS
+597 LAERIEAMIAYASAS
-612 DTCRSQQLLRYFGEE
+612 DTCRSQLLLRYFGEE
-627 ESEPCGMC
+627 ESAPCGMC
-635 DVCLSHRNKRPSPS
+635 DVCLSHRKGSPTS
-649 MSLSQAVALLQEEAE
+649 SISLSEAVALLQKESE
-664 ALIPKGKALP
+664 ALIPREGPLP

-689 FEALQQLLAKGRVIL
+689 FEALQQLLARGRVIL
-704 DGDSCRIP
+704 DGDSCRIA

>member
-1 MSTSSEGARVE
+1 MSTSSEEARVE
-12 GAPAFDDEEE
+12 GAPAFDEEEE

-42 EPDTPSIPQGEG
+42 EPEASSYSQGEG
-54 EEIPLSQEL
+54 EEFISSQET
-63 DEEEVGNRK
+63 DEKEEGKRK
-72 ARFETPEEVLQYYW
+72 SRFETPEEVLQHYW

-96 EIIDSILAG
+96 EIIDSILVG

-152 RSIPAVAIHSGMASF
+152 RKIPAVAIHSGMARF
-167 EIQRTLDNAVLGAYK
+167 EIQRTLDNAILGAYK

-193 PLFRAILPQL
+193 PLFRSILPQL
-203 RVSMIVVDECHCISQ
+203 KVSMIVVDECHCISQ

-226 YMRVTEL
+226 YMRVAEL
-233 RSLLPKAPVLALTA
+233 RSWLPKAPVLALTA
-247 TATRVVAEDV
+247 TATRLVAEDV

-272 FSRPNVAYVIRHTSD
+272 FLRPNVAYVVRHTGD

-307 RNRKRTVE
+307 RNRKRTEE

-320 REQGISADAFHA
+320 RGEGITADAFHA

-391 GRDGKKSYAVALVD
+391 GRDGEKSFAVALVD
-405 KRDPMLI
+405 KRDPMLV
-412 RRRINEEFPS
+412 RRRISEEFPP
-422 REFLSDVYDQLTSYL
+422 RQFLSEVYDQLTSFL
-437 GVGMG
+437 GIGMG
-442 EGFLRT
+442 EGYLRT

-456 IKLNKLSPIYTMSA
+456 IKLNKLPPIYTMSA
-470 IRLLDIAGVWE
+470 IRLLDTAGVWE

-501 YNNATLSPASDT
+501 YNNASLSPASDS

-524 IFTEYVFIEEDTTA
+524 IFTEYVFIEEDTIA
-538 RALNCSVEEV
+538 RALNCTVETI

-558 NVVHYVPRS
+558 NIVHYIPRS

-577 REEGRHLLISQE
+577 REEGRHLLVSRE

-597 LAERIEAIIAYAAAS
+597 LAERIEAMIAYASAS
-612 DTCRSQQLLRYFGEE
+612 DTCRSQLLLRYFGEE
-627 ESEPCGMC
+627 ESAPCGMC
-635 DVCLSHRNKRPSPS
+635 DVCLSHRKGSPTS
-649 MSLSQAVALLQEEAE
+649 SISLSEAVALLQKESE
-664 ALIPKGKALP
+664 ALIPKEGLLP

-689 FEALQQLLAKGRVIL
+689 FEALQQLLARGRVIL
-704 DGDSCRIP
+704 DGDSCRIA

>member
-1 MSTSSEGARVE
+1 MSTSSEEARVE
-12 GAPAFDDEEE
+12 GAPAFDEEEE

-42 EPDTPSIPQGEG
+42 EPEASSYSQGEG
-54 EEIPLSQEL
+54 EEFISSQET
-63 DEEEVGNRK
+63 DEKEEGRRK
-72 ARFETPEEVLQYYW
+72 SRFETPEEVLQYYW

-141 LMRDQVEHLKE
+141 LMRDQVEQLKE
-152 RSIPAVAIHSGMASF
+152 RKIPAVAIHSGMASF
-167 EIQRTLDNAVLGAYK
+167 EIQRTLDNAILGAYK

-193 PLFRAILPQL
+193 PLFRSILPQL
-203 RVSMIVVDECHCISQ
+203 KVSMIVVDECHCISQ

-226 YMRVTEL
+226 YMRVAEL
-233 RSLLPKAPVLALTA
+233 RSWLPKAPVLALTA
-247 TATRVVAEDV
+247 TATRLVAEDV
-257 MRVLHF
+257 MRILHF

-272 FSRPNVAYVIRHTSD
+272 FLRPNVAYVVRHTGD

-307 RNRKRTVE
+307 RNRKRTEE

-320 REQGISADAFHA
+320 RGEGITADAFHA

-391 GRDGKKSYAVALVD
+391 GRDGEKSFAVALVD
-405 KRDPMLI
+405 KRDPMLV
-412 RRRINEEFPS
+412 RRRISEEFPP
-422 REFLSDVYDQLTSYL
+422 RQFLSEVYDQLTSFL
-437 GVGMG
+437 GIGMG

-456 IKLNKLSPIYTMSA
+456 IKLNKLPPIYTMSA
-470 IRLLDIAGVWE
+470 IRLLDTAGVWE

-501 YNNATLSPASDT
+501 YNNASLSPAGDS

-524 IFTEYVFIEEDTTA
+524 IFTEYVFIEEDTIA
-538 RALNCSVEEV
+538 RALNCTVETI

-558 NVVHYVPRS
+558 NIVHYIPRS

-577 REEGRHLLISQE
+577 REEGRHLLVSRE

-597 LAERIEAIIAYAAAS
+597 LAERIEAMIAYASAS
-612 DTCRSQQLLRYFGEE
+612 DTCRSQLLLRYFGEE
-627 ESEPCGMC
+627 ESAPCGMC
-635 DVCLSHRNKRPSPS
+635 DVCLSHRKGSPTS
-649 MSLSQAVALLQEEAE
+649 SISLSEAVALLQKESE
-664 ALIPKGKALP
+664 ALIPKEGLLP

-689 FEALQQLLAKGRVIL
+689 FEALQQLLARGRVIL
-704 DGDSCRIP
+704 DGDSCRIA

>member
-1 MSTSSEGARVE
+1 MYKISYPYNPSALTKKLILKLILSEELKKKFG
-12 GAPAFDDEEE
+12 FDTF
-22 WRSYCDKYGYE
+22 KGN
-33 LDSVAGFAD
+33 
-42 EPDTPSIPQGEG
+42 
-54 EEIPLSQEL
+54 QE
-63 DEEEVGNRK
+63 
-72 ARFETPEEVLQYYW
+72 A
-86 GYSEFRPKQR
+86 
-96 EIIDSILAG
+96 IINNVLAG
-105 RDTLGLLPTGGGK
+105 KDTFVLMPTGGGK
-118 SITFQVPG
+118 SLCYQLPAQLLDG
-126 LMMRGVTLVVTPLIA
+126 LAIVVSPLIA
-141 LMRDQVEHLKE
+141 LMKNQVDAIRTFSEFASIAHFLNSSLKKDQIEEVKADVLSGKTKLLYVAPESLAKEENVEFLRNIKI
-152 RSIPAVAIHSGMASF
+152 SLYAI
-167 EIQRTLDNAVLGAYK
+167 
-182 FLYLSPERIAS
+182 
-193 PLFRAILPQL
+193 
-203 RVSMIVVDECHCISQ
+203 DEAHCISE
-218 WGYDFRPS
+218 WGHDFRPEYRNIKTIIERLGS
-226 YMRVTEL
+226 NIPIV
-233 RSLLPKAPVLALTA
+233 ALTA
-247 TATRVVAEDV
+247 TATPKVQEDILKNLGMLEANV
-257 MRVLHF
+257 F
-263 PEPNIIQRS
+263 KSS
-272 FSRPNVAYVIRHTSD
+272 FNRPNLYYEVRPKTKNVDADIIRFVKQNS
-287 KAATML
+287 KKSG
-293 RILSGVPGTSIVYC
+293 IIYCLS
-307 RNRKRTVE
+307 RKKVE
-315 LAEYL
+315 DLAQTL
-320 REQGISADAFHA
+320 QVNGISAVPYHA
-332 GLTHAERNERQRRWM
+332 GLDAKTRAKHQDMFLME
-347 AGEVRV
+347 EVDV
-353 MVATNAFGMGIDKP
+353 VVATIAFGMGIDKP

-391 GRDGKKSYAVALVD
+391 GRDGKKSFAVALVD

-501 YNNATLSPASDT
+501 YNNASLSPASDT

-524 IFTEYVFIEEDTTA
+524 IFTEYVFIEEDTIA

-635 DVCLSHRNKRPSPS
+635 DVCLSHRNKRPSSS
-649 MSLSQAVALLQEEAE
+649 MSLSQAVVLLQEEAE

>member
-1 MSTSSEGARVE
+1 MSTSSEEARVE
-12 GAPAFDDEEE
+12 GAPAFDEEEE

-42 EPDTPSIPQGEG
+42 EPEASSYSQGEG
-54 EEIPLSQEL
+54 EEFISSQET
-63 DEEEVGNRK
+63 DEKEEGKRK
-72 ARFETPEEVLQYYW
+72 SRFETPEEVLQYYW

-152 RSIPAVAIHSGMASF
+152 RKIPAVAIHSGMASF
-167 EIQRTLDNAVLGAYK
+167 EIQRTLDNAILGAYK

-193 PLFRAILPQL
+193 PLFRSILPQL
-203 RVSMIVVDECHCISQ
+203 KVSMIVVDECHCISQ

-226 YMRVTEL
+226 YMRVAEL
-233 RSLLPKAPVLALTA
+233 RSWLPKAPVLALTA
-247 TATRVVAEDV
+247 TATKLVAEDV
-257 MRVLHF
+257 MRILHF

-272 FSRPNVAYVIRHTSD
+272 FLRPNVAYVVRHTGD

-307 RNRKRTVE
+307 RNRKRTEE

-320 REQGISADAFHA
+320 RGEGITADAFHA

-391 GRDGKKSYAVALVD
+391 GRDGEKSFAVALVD
-405 KRDPMLI
+405 KRDPMLV
-412 RRRINEEFPS
+412 RRRISEEFPP
-422 REFLSDVYDQLTSYL
+422 RQFLSEVYDQLTSFL
-437 GVGMG
+437 GIGMG
-442 EGFLRT
+442 EGYLRT

-456 IKLNKLSPIYTMSA
+456 IKLNKLPPIYTMSA
-470 IRLLDIAGVWE
+470 IRLLDTAGVWE

-501 YNNATLSPASDT
+501 YNNASLSPASDS

-524 IFTEYVFIEEDTTA
+524 IFTEYVFIEEDTIA
-538 RALNCSVEEV
+538 RALNCTVETI

-558 NVVHYVPRS
+558 NIVHYIPRS

-577 REEGRHLLISQE
+577 REEGRHLLVSRE

-597 LAERIEAIIAYAAAS
+597 LAERIEAMIAYASAF
-612 DTCRSQQLLRYFGEE
+612 DTCRSQLLLRYFGEE
-627 ESEPCGMC
+627 ESAPCGMC
-635 DVCLSHRNKRPSPS
+635 DVCLSHRKGSPTS
-649 MSLSQAVALLQEEAE
+649 SISLSEAVALLQKESE
-664 ALIPKGKALP
+664 ALIPKEGLLP

-689 FEALQQLLAKGRVIL
+689 FEALQQLLARGRVIL
-704 DGDSCRIP
+704 DGDSCRIA

>member
-1 MSTSSEGARVE
+1 MSTSSEEARVE
-12 GAPAFDDEEE
+12 GAPAFDEEEE

-42 EPDTPSIPQGEG
+42 EPEASSYSQGEG
-54 EEIPLSQEL
+54 EEFISSQET
-63 DEEEVGNRK
+63 DEKEEGKRK
-72 ARFETPEEVLQYYW
+72 SRFETPEEVLQHYW

-96 EIIDSILAG
+96 EIIDSILVG

-152 RSIPAVAIHSGMASF
+152 RKIPAVAIHSGMASF
-167 EIQRTLDNAVLGAYK
+167 EIQRTLDNAILGAYK

-193 PLFRAILPQL
+193 PLFRSILPQL
-203 RVSMIVVDECHCISQ
+203 KVSMIVVDECHCISQ

-226 YMRVTEL
+226 YMRVAEL
-233 RSLLPKAPVLALTA
+233 RSWLPKAPVLALTA
-247 TATRVVAEDV
+247 TATRLVAEDV

-272 FSRPNVAYVIRHTSD
+272 FLRPNVAYVVRHTGD

-307 RNRKRTVE
+307 RNRKRTEE

-320 REQGISADAFHA
+320 RGEGITADAFHA

-391 GRDGKKSYAVALVD
+391 GRDGEKSFAVALVD
-405 KRDPMLI
+405 KRDPMLV
-412 RRRINEEFPS
+412 RRRISEEFPP
-422 REFLSDVYDQLTSYL
+422 RQFLSEVYDQLTSFL
-437 GVGMG
+437 GIGMG
-442 EGFLRT
+442 EGYLRT

-456 IKLNKLSPIYTMSA
+456 IKLNKLPPIYTMSA
-470 IRLLDIAGVWE
+470 IRLLDTAGVWE

-501 YNNATLSPASDT
+501 YNNASLSPASDS

-524 IFTEYVFIEEDTTA
+524 IFTEYVFIEEDTIA
-538 RALNCSVEEV
+538 RALNCTVETI

-558 NVVHYVPRS
+558 NIVHYIPRS

-577 REEGRHLLISQE
+577 REEGRHLLVSRE

-597 LAERIEAIIAYAAAS
+597 LAERIEAMIAYASAS
-612 DTCRSQQLLRYFGEE
+612 DTCRSQLLLRYFGEE
-627 ESEPCGMC
+627 ESAPCGMC
-635 DVCLSHRNKRPSPS
+635 DVCLSHRKGSPTS
-649 MSLSQAVALLQEEAE
+649 SISLSEAVALLQKESE
-664 ALIPKGKALP
+664 ALIPKEGLLP

-689 FEALQQLLAKGRVIL
+689 FEALQQLLARGRVIL
-704 DGDSCRIP
+704 DGDSCRIA

>member
-1 MSTSSEGARVE
+1 ME
-12 GAPAFDDEEE
+12 GAPAFDEEEE

-42 EPDTPSIPQGEG
+42 EPEASSYSQGEG
-54 EEIPLSQEL
+54 EEFISSQET
-63 DEEEVGNRK
+63 DEKEEGKRK
-72 ARFETPEEVLQYYW
+72 SRFETPEEVLQYYW

-152 RSIPAVAIHSGMASF
+152 RKIPAVAIHSGMASF
-167 EIQRTLDNAVLGAYK
+167 EIQRTLDNAILGAYK

-193 PLFRAILPQL
+193 PLFRSILPQL
-203 RVSMIVVDECHCISQ
+203 KVSMIVVDECHCISQ

-226 YMRVTEL
+226 YMRVAEL
-233 RSLLPKAPVLALTA
+233 RSWLPKAPVLALTA
-247 TATRVVAEDV
+247 TATKLVAEDV
-257 MRVLHF
+257 MRILHF

-272 FSRPNVAYVIRHTSD
+272 FLRPNVAYVVRHTGD

-307 RNRKRTVE
+307 RNRKRTEE

-320 REQGISADAFHA
+320 RGEGITADAFHA

-391 GRDGKKSYAVALVD
+391 GRDGEKSFAVALVD
-405 KRDPMLI
+405 KRDPMLV
-412 RRRINEEFPS
+412 RRRISEEFPP
-422 REFLSDVYDQLTSYL
+422 RQFLSEVYDQLTSFL
-437 GVGMG
+437 GIGMG
-442 EGFLRT
+442 EGYLRT

-456 IKLNKLSPIYTMSA
+456 IKLNKLPPIYTMSA
-470 IRLLDIAGVWE
+470 IRLLDTAGVWE

-501 YNNATLSPASDT
+501 YNNASLSPASDS

-524 IFTEYVFIEEDTTA
+524 IFTEYVFIEEDTIA
-538 RALNCSVEEV
+538 RALNCTVETI

-558 NVVHYVPRS
+558 NIVHYIPRS

-577 REEGRHLLISQE
+577 REEGRHLLVSRE

-597 LAERIEAIIAYAAAS
+597 LAERIEAMIAYASAF
-612 DTCRSQQLLRYFGEE
+612 DTCRSQLLLRYFGEE
-627 ESEPCGMC
+627 ESAPCGMC
-635 DVCLSHRNKRPSPS
+635 DVCLSHRKGSPTS
-649 MSLSQAVALLQEEAE
+649 SISLSEAVALLQKESE
-664 ALIPKGKALP
+664 ALIPKEGLLP

-689 FEALQQLLAKGRVIL
+689 FEALQQLLARGRVIL
-704 DGDSCRIP
+704 DGDSCRIA

>member
-42 EPDTPSIPQGEG
+42 EPEASSYSQGEG
-54 EEIPLSQEL
+54 EQFVSSQEP
-63 DEEEVGNRK
+63 DEKEEGRRK
-72 ARFETPEEVLQYYW
+72 LRFDTPEEVLQHYW

-141 LMRDQVEHLKE
+141 LMIDQVEHLKE
-152 RSIPAVAIHSGMASF
+152 RKIPAVAIHSGMASF
-167 EIQRTLDNAVLGAYK
+167 EIQRTLDNAILGAYK

-193 PLFRAILPQL
+193 PLFRSILPQL
-203 RVSMIVVDECHCISQ
+203 KVSMIVVDECHCISQ

-226 YMRVTEL
+226 YMRVAEL
-233 RSLLPKAPVLALTA
+233 RSWLPKAPVLALTA
-247 TATRVVAEDV
+247 TATRLVAEDV
-257 MRVLHF
+257 MRILHF

-272 FSRPNVAYVIRHTSD
+272 FLRPNVAYVVRHTGD

-307 RNRKRTVE
+307 RNRKRTEE

-320 REQGISADAFHA
+320 RGEGITADAFHA

-391 GRDGKKSYAVALVD
+391 GRDGEKSFAVALVD
-405 KRDPMLI
+405 KRDPMLV
-412 RRRINEEFPS
+412 RRRISEEFPP
-422 REFLSDVYDQLTSYL
+422 RQFLSEVYDRLTSFL

-442 EGFLRT
+442 EGYLRT

-456 IKLNKLSPIYTMSA
+456 IKLNKLPPIYTMSA
-470 IRLLDIAGVWE
+470 IRLLDTAGVWE

-501 YNNATLSPASDT
+501 YNNASLSPASDT

-524 IFTEYVFIEEDTTA
+524 IFTEYVFIEEDTIA
-538 RALNCSVEEV
+538 RALNCTVETI

-558 NVVHYVPRS
+558 NIVHYIPRS

-577 REEGRHLLISQE
+577 REEGCHLLISRE

-597 LAERIEAIIAYAAAS
+597 LAERIEAIIAYAGAS
-612 DTCRSQQLLRYFGEE
+612 DTCRSQLLLRYFGEE
-627 ESEPCGMC
+627 ESAPCGMC

-649 MSLSQAVALLQEEAE
+649 MPLSQAVALLQEEAE
-664 ALIPKGKALP
+664 ALVPKGKALP

-679 EQSRVPSSLF
+679 EQSRVPSNLF